1 MAADGSIIIDTKID
15 SKGFNDLGKS
25 VSGLPT
31 ILKRIGSA
39 IGAAF
44 AVGKLTE
51 FAKEAI
57 ELGSNLSEVQNVVD
71 VTFKT
76 LNENI
81 NSFAENAIFVSGLS
95 ETMAKK
101 YAGTFG
107 AMANAFVFTEREA
120 YELATTLT
128 TLSGDVASFYNL
140 TQDEAFTKLK
150 SVFTGETESL
160 KDLGVVMTQTAL
172 DSYALEQGIGKTVA
186 QMSEQEKVALRYKFV
201 LDQLSDA
208 SGDFARTSDSWA
220 NQTRILSVQFDQ
232 LKATIGQGLIN
243 ALTPVIQVINTIL
256 AGLQSI
262 ANAFKQFTALL
273 FGNAGEAAAGGV
285 SSEALQEVAD
295 GYGAAAGGAQ
305 DLADGTKAAAK
316 EAKKA
321 LAPFDELNKLT
332 EQSASGSGG
341 GTGGGVGGVGAGLLG
356 DLGALTLDAKIQDE
370 ISPKMQKIVD
380 KIHSLVD
387 PLKEI
392 SFEPLQIALASLGSS
407 LQSLGSIVFEN
418 LEWAWFNVLVPLSKW
433 TIEAALPA
441 TLEFLAHTFNMVS
454 ASMKPFGDGIQ
465 AILNSTKPL
474 FAWLG
479 DTAIEILQNL
489 GNFWEELAAVFT
501 EKAPE
506 IQGALTGVADVFLAV
521 WYTFEPILN
530 ALRQGVFDV
539 FNDIVYIVTVCV
551 RTVYDVLYGLV
562 EFIAGI
568 LLADWNRAWNGLIEI
583 LVGVWDGVVA
593 LIDYIWV
600 GLSNFFDSIVQSI
613 YDFVND
619 ALGFLGGIFGI
630 GGSTQSAA
638 QAYSAAPTAAAY
650 AKTPNVPYLAQ
661 GAVLP
666 ANKPFLAV
674 VGDQTNGTNI
684 EAPLSTIKQA
694 LAEVMAQ
701 NGSGDIQINFTG
713 DLAQLAQILYPEIHR
728 VDRNSSRSGG
738 L

>member
-25 VSGLPT
+25 VSGLPA
-31 ILKRIGSA
+31 ILRKIGTA

-57 ELGSNLSEVQNVVD
+57 KLGSDLSEVQNVVD

-107 AMANAFVFTEREA
+107 AMANAFGFTEREA

-128 TLSGDVASFYNL
+128 TLSGDIASFYNI

-201 LDQLSDA
+201 LDQFSAA
-208 SGDFARTSDSWA
+208 SGDFARTSGSWA

-243 ALTPVIQVINTIL
+243 ALTPVIQVINTIIS
-256 AGLQSI
+256 GLQAI

-273 FGNAGEAAAGGV
+273 FGNANKVTSGGV

-305 DLADGTKAAAK
+305 DLADGTKDAAK

-332 EQSASGSGG
+332 EQSASGSGSG
-341 GTGGGVGGVGAGLLG
+341 SGGGYGGGAGLLG
-356 DLGALTLDAKIQDE
+356 ELGDLTLDANIQDE
-370 ISPKMQKIVD
+370 ISPKMQKIVE
-380 KIHSLVD
+380 KIQSLVE

-407 LQSLGSIVFEN
+407 LQSLGSIVLDN
-418 LEWAWFNVLVPLSKW
+418 LEWAWFNVLVPLSTW
-433 TIEAALPA
+433 TIEEAIPA
-441 TLEFLAHTFNMVS
+441 TLEFLAQAFNAVS
-454 ASMKPFGDGIQ
+454 AAMEPVGKGMQ
-465 AILNSTKPL
+465 AILDSAKPL
-474 FAWLG
+474 FSWLG
-479 DTAIEILQNL
+479 ETAVQILQTLANA
-489 GNFWEELAAVFT
+489 WAEIAAVFT
-501 EKAPE
+501 DKAPE
-506 IQGALTGVADVFLAV
+506 IQGALVGVADIFSAV

-530 ALRQGVFDV
+530 ALRQGVLDV

-551 RTVYDVLYGLV
+551 GAVFDVLYGLV
-562 EFIAGI
+562 EFISGI
-568 LLADWNRAWNGLIEI
+568 LLADWSRAWNGLIEI

-600 GLSNFFDSIVQSI
+600 GLSNFFNSIIQSI

-619 ALGFLGGIFGI
+619 ALGFLGDIFGI
-630 GGSTQSAA
+630 GGTA
-638 QAYSAAPTAAAY
+638 QTDVQTYSAATTAAAY
-650 AKTPNVPYLAQ
+650 ARTPNVPYLAQ

-674 VGDQTNGTNI
+674 VGDQTNGTNV

-694 LAEVMAQ
+694 VAEVLAQ
-701 NGSGDIQINFTG
+701 TGSGGDIQINFTG
-713 DLAQLAQILYPEIHR
+713 DLAQLAKILYPEIHR
-728 VDRNSSRSGG
+728 ADKNSARAGG
-738 L
+738 W